1 LKAEVKTAKASLA
14 SKEAE
19 KINAVSDLE
28 DKIED
33 LEEENSEVKKKSAGQ
48 ETEIA
53 SLEKQVI
60 ELKKYEA
67 EKRAESEYF
76 QYVPGPYELVSL
88 GSNDKNLVKFEKVV
102 KDKAFAKVIEK
113 IDFEVHDVCK
123 LVFDYVKPSSNY
135 SCIIGNRKKFDF
147 SVEVRNL
154 NVLLFNYGNAY
165 FIIFEG
171 VT

>member
-1 LKAEVKTAKASLA
+1 MKTAKASLA

-33 LEEENSEVKKKSAGQ
+33 LEEEMGEVKKKSTGQ

-53 SLEKQVI
+53 SLQKQVL

-67 EKRAESEYF
+67 EKRGESESF
-76 QYVPGPYELVSL
+76 SYVPGPYELLTL

-102 KDKAFAKVIEK
+102 KDKAFAKFLEK
-113 IDFEVHDVCK
+113 IDFGVQEVCE
-123 LVFDYVKPSSNY
+123 LVLDYAKPSSNY
-135 SCIIGNRKKFDF
+135 SCIVGN
-147 SVEVRNL
+147 
-154 NVLLFNYGNAY
+154 
-165 FIIFEG
+165 
-171 VT
+171 